1 MPLAPRALPLP
12 ALIAA
17 QLLQSFG
24 VVVYNINQASLRQA
38 VTPTAM
44 QGRAAAATR
53 FISWSTLALGPLA
66 GGLLATGVGPQVT
79 LGVGALAALI
89 ALIPLALSP
98 LRTLHTLTHAEE

>member
-24 VVVYNINQASLRQA
+24 VMVYNINQASLRQA

-44 QGRAAAATR
+44 QGRVAATR

-89 ALIPLALSP
+89 ALIPLALSH